1 MRHASVLQK
10 LTHLQVQTITSVA
23 AYWRMGIIY
32 RGKGT
37 LKTFNLQD
45 FSVKTNNLDY
55 YSNISHKK
63 TPQEATKRCTL
74 WKFKRKKDRGK
85 SKIIIFAR

>member
-1 MRHASVLQK
+1 MRHAFVLQK

-23 AYWRMGIIY
+23 VYWRMDIIY
-32 RGKGT
+32 RGKDT

-55 YSNISHKK
+55 FSFQDI
-63 TPQEATKRCTL
+63 P
-74 WKFKRKKDRGK
+74 
-85 SKIIIFAR
+85 

>member
-10 LTHLQVQTITSVA
+10 LTHLQVQAITSVA
-23 AYWRMGIIY
+23 VYWRMDIIY

-45 FSVKTNNLDY
+45 FSIKTNNLDY

-63 TPQEATKRCTL
+63 TL
-74 WKFKRKKDRGK
+74 
-85 SKIIIFAR
+85 

>member
-1 MRHASVLQK
+1 MRHAFVLQE

-23 AYWRMGIIY
+23 VYWRMDIIY
-32 RGKGT
+32 RSKGT

-55 YSNISHKK
+55 FSFQYI
-63 TPQEATKRCTL
+63 P
-74 WKFKRKKDRGK
+74 
-85 SKIIIFAR
+85 

>member
-1 MRHASVLQK
+1 MRHAFVLQK
-10 LTHLQVQTITSVA
+10 LNHLQVQTITSVA
-23 AYWRMGIIY
+23 VYWRMDIIY

-55 YSNISHKK
+55 FSFQDI
-63 TPQEATKRCTL
+63 P
-74 WKFKRKKDRGK
+74 
-85 SKIIIFAR
+85 

>member
-1 MRHASVLQK
+1 MRHAFVLQK

-23 AYWRMGIIY
+23 VYWHMDIIY

-55 YSNISHKK
+55 FSFQDI
-63 TPQEATKRCTL
+63 P
-74 WKFKRKKDRGK
+74 
-85 SKIIIFAR
+85 

>member
-10 LTHLQVQTITSVA
+10 LTHLQVQAITSVA
-23 AYWRMGIIY
+23 VYWRMDIIY

-45 FSVKTNNLDY
+45 FSIKTNNLDY

-63 TPQEATKRCTL
+63 TPKEATKRCAL

>member
-1 MRHASVLQK
+1 MRHAFVLQK

-23 AYWRMGIIY
+23 VYWRMDIIY

-45 FSVKTNNLDY
+45 FSVESTYFL
-55 YSNISHKK
+55 
-63 TPQEATKRCTL
+63 
-74 WKFKRKKDRGK
+74 
-85 SKIIIFAR
+85 

>member
-1 MRHASVLQK
+1 MRHAFVLQK

-23 AYWRMGIIY
+23 VNWRMDIIY

-55 YSNISHKK
+55 
-63 TPQEATKRCTL
+63 
-74 WKFKRKKDRGK
+74 F
-85 SKIIIFAR
+85 